1 MYDQLKDKENRNIL
15 VPGSHDAGIMESG
28 TAPDQTIT
36 QKYSIAQQMC
46 RGFRYFDIR
55 VKQKG
60 LVKSANLAKHP
71 FYLLHPSPSPLIP
84 NGWADTWD
92 NVSF

>member
-1 MYDQLKDKENRNIL
+1 MYGQLKDKENRNIL

-55 VKQKG
+55 IRQKVKN
-60 LVKSANLAKHP
+60 ANLATNP
-71 FYLLHPSPSPLIP
+71 FYLLHPSPSKLIP
-84 NGWADTWD
+84 SGWAKTWD
-92 NVSF
+92 EVSF

>member
-55 VKQKG
+55 IRQKVKN
-60 LVKSANLAKHP
+60 ANLATNP
-71 FYLLHPSPSPLIP
+71 FYLLHPSPSKLIP
-84 NGWADTWD
+84 SGWAKTWD
-92 NVSF
+92 EVSF